1 MPNGRNARKGGGL
14 GFFEESRW
22 IWLFLIIVAVI
33 LFTGSGFF
41 QESGIRFG
49 SPSGESRSGG
59 KSSEGG
65 DLPPSKPPPLLP
77 GAGGAGQPDS
87 ALAEKLTLS
96 AGSAF
101 TENPNEEYVEIFAS
115 SANEKKVIITGLR
128 LENSRGESF
137 AIGEG
142 TYLPYSGQVNPEQA
156 VALEPGGRAYIITG
170 RSPIGSSFRLNSCT
184 GYFAQ
189 FNSFEPRLREECGR
203 PEDEPNTGGLSSS
216 CLDFIETLP
225 SCRQVVEVPEVDNEC
240 RIWVSSEINYSK
252 CVEHHKPDKDFYKN
266 EWYVYLK
273 RSSEIWKARRETITL
288 RDQQG
293 KIVDSVSY

>member
-1 MPNGRNARKGGGL
+1 MPNGRNVRKGGGL
-14 GFFEESRW
+14 GFEESRW

-41 QESGIRFG
+41 REGGIRFG
-49 SPSGESRSGG
+49 SPSNEGRSGG
-59 KSSEGG
+59 ESPENGVPSETGS
-65 DLPPSKPPPLLP
+65 LSPLP
-77 GAGGAGQPDS
+77 GQGGASEADS
-87 ALAEKLTLS
+87 ALAGTLTLS
-96 AGSAF
+96 TGSAF
-101 TENPNEEYVEIFAS
+101 AENPNEEYVEIFAS
-115 SANEKKVIITGLR
+115 SANEKKIVITGLR

-156 VALEPGGRAYIITG
+156 VALEAGGRAYVITG
-170 RSPIGSSFRLNSCT
+170 PSPIGSSFRLNSCT

-189 FNSFEPRLREECGR
+189 FNSFEPRLREDCPR
-203 PEDEPNTGGLSSS
+203 PEDESNTGGLSSS

-240 RIWVSSEINYSK
+240 RVWVSSEINYSK
-252 CVEHHKPDKDFYKN
+252 CVGRHKPDQDYYKN
-266 EWYVYLK
+266 ERYVYIK
-273 RSSEIWKARRETITL
+273 RSSELWKTRRETITL

>member
-41 QESGIRFG
+41 REGGIRFG
-49 SPSGESRSGG
+49 SPSNEGRSGG
-59 KSSEGG
+59 ESSGG
-65 DLPPSKPPPLLP
+65 EASPEAGSLPPPAGE
-77 GAGGAGQPDS
+77 GAGGADS

-96 AGSAF
+96 TGSAF
-101 TENPNEEYVEIFAS
+101 AENPNEEYIEIFAS
-115 SANEKKVIITGLR
+115 SANEKKIVITGLT
-128 LENSRGESF
+128 LGNSRGESF

-142 TYLPYSGQVNPEQA
+142 AYLPYSGQVNPEQA
-156 VALEPGGRAYIITG
+156 VALEPGGRAYVITG
-170 RSPIGSSFRLNSCT
+170 PSPIGSSFRLNSCT

-189 FNSFEPRLREECGR
+189 FNSFEPRLREDCPR
-203 PEDEPNTGGLSSS
+203 PEDEANTGGLSSS

-225 SCRQVVEVPEVDNEC
+225 SCRQVVEVPEADNEC
-240 RIWVSSEINYSK
+240 RVWVSSEINYSK
-252 CVEHHKPDKDFYKN
+252 CVERHKPDQDFYKN

-293 KIVDSVSY
+293 KTVDSVSY